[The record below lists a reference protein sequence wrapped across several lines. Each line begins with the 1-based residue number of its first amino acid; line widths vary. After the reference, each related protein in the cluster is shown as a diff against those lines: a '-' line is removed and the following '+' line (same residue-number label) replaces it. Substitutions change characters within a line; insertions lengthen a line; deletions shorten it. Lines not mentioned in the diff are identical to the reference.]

1 MYVFLYPINQP
12 TQQKEYIMQKHN
24 LKLVSDAVAIAKE
37 AKEKH
42 KIKKGLTL
50 KKRSDGRSPYWF
62 VHVTIAKNGTKII
75 STGTSNLTDA
85 IASAYEIEAT
95 LKADV
100 SAGISIN
107 SKSFERVADEYM
119 DWQKQRL
126 LDGEIA
132 QSSYERM
139 HKTITNYLM
148 PFFAEKKITIA
159 KVSRLVL
166 NDFRTWLPANR
177 KKTDGRMGTATR
189 RKYEDILGALIKWA
203 ESKGYIKE
211 LPRFDKTRV
220 VKNERPSFTK
230 DQFTKMMRKLKEYI
244 EIAPNRRDEN
254 IRQMMY
260 YALALLSK
268 TGLRPHELLP
278 MPYKVDGKVQ
288 QSKGLKWQNVEF
300 FKDNKT
306 GKHSVDLY
314 VLPTIDKNRQGRT
327 VPADKSAYFILSTLY
342 AQANETKRKIGYVFD
357 TDYRSAFPRFL
368 EWADMRTAKNGNNY
382 TFYSLRHTY
391 ITWHCEDKPTSN
403 PSQLAKVCGNSSATI
418 EKYYDKSEI
427 KHFRHNFI

>member
-1 MYVFLYPINQP
+1 
-12 TQQKEYIMQKHN
+12 MQKHN

-203 ESKGYIKE
+203 ESKGYI
-211 LPRFDKTRV
+211 T
-220 VKNERPSFTK
+220 
-230 DQFTKMMRKLKEYI
+230 
-244 EIAPNRRDEN
+244 
-254 IRQMMY
+254 
-260 YALALLSK
+260 
-268 TGLRPHELLP
+268 
-278 MPYKVDGKVQ
+278 
-288 QSKGLKWQNVEF
+288 
-300 FKDNKT
+300 
-306 GKHSVDLY
+306 
-314 VLPTIDKNRQGRT
+314 
-327 VPADKSAYFILSTLY
+327 
-342 AQANETKRKIGYVFD
+342 
-357 TDYRSAFPRFL
+357 
-368 EWADMRTAKNGNNY
+368 
-382 TFYSLRHTY
+382 TF
-391 ITWHCEDKPTSN
+391 
-403 PSQLAKVCGNSSATI
+403 
-418 EKYYDKSEI
+418 
-427 KHFRHNFI
+427 